1 MPFPISIVG
10 VVVIGAVGGGAT
22 AAIVANQHSNYSD
35 HTRYSDAE
43 ARRAKEREIRE
54 KKRREDLQ
62 QAKKEMEE
70 TLGHVRTVMADKA
83 GSQGSV
89 VFRNWNISAEDFPY
103 EDFAREYAALDEQAR
118 KKIASA
124 TSRVFDK
131 EEQARQQ
138 ELDELNAL
146 LRRIAETR
154 LGDK

>member
-1 MPFPISIVG
+1 MLRW
-10 VVVIGAVGGGAT
+10 T
-22 AAIVANQHSNYSD
+22 N
-35 HTRYSDAE
+35 
-43 ARRAKEREIRE
+43 
-54 KKRREDLQ
+54 RRE
-62 QAKKEMEE
+62 
-70 TLGHVRTVMADKA
+70 
-83 GSQGSV
+83 
-89 VFRNWNISAEDFPY
+89 
-103 EDFAREYAALDEQAR
+103 